1 MSVTYLFQTVAKNT
15 KALIVALIKI
25 VIHSCIQK
33 KKNPK
38 QSSKLHPVKKKAKET
53 FRLVWFSSVKS
64 ELEASDH
71 SHKREQLFTQ
81 SNYNVMNTA
90 KKYQHAQE
98 GLRWHLWGFIN
109 MQKGWWEHKM
119 LKSLIHEPQWQAW
132 GFPKLNKSR
141 SSRGNKK
148 AVVRSTEMNWNLTE
162 TDWRTESKEKRK
174 YFRSRNREEENH
186 SWRSECGKG
195 KTR

>member
-15 KALIVALIKI
+15 KEALIVALIKI

-33 KKNPK
+33 KKKNPK
-38 QSSKLHPVKKKAKET
+38 QSSKLQPVKKKSKET

-98 GLRWHLWGFIN
+98 GLR
-109 MQKGWWEHKM
+109 
-119 LKSLIHEPQWQAW
+119 
-132 GFPKLNKSR
+132 
-141 SSRGNKK
+141 
-148 AVVRSTEMNWNLTE
+148 
-162 TDWRTESKEKRK
+162 
-174 YFRSRNREEENH
+174 
-186 SWRSECGKG
+186 
-195 KTR
+195 